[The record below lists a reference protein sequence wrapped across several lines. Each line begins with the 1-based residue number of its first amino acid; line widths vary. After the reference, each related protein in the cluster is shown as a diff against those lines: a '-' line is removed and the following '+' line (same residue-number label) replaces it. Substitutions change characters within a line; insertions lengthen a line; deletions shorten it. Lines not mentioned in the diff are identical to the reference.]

1 MIHPLPRLHCGYFK
15 LTIVTCRHTVLSSH
29 RQACSVAFP
38 ATTVEIKACHPLY
51 STQVW
56 TIWEPWFGES
66 QKWRLLMISPL
77 DSGSFYGEQEVYSD
91 SIEFFVIHI
100 FHFTPPTAVSNILLA
115 IIHPKLSFL
124 DHIGSF
130 GVDLFVNLTFSMKM
144 TSLAFQ
150 C

>member
-1 MIHPLPRLHCGYFK
+1 
-15 LTIVTCRHTVLSSH
+15 
-29 RQACSVAFP
+29 
-38 ATTVEIKACHPLY
+38 
-51 STQVW
+51 
-56 TIWEPWFGES
+56 
-66 QKWRLLMISPL
+66 MISPL
-77 DSGSFYGEQEVYSD
+77 DSSQVHSMESKRFIQIQ
-91 SIEFFVIHI
+91 IEFFVKHI
-100 FHFTPPTAVSNILLA
+100 SYFTPPTKFSVSNILLA